1 MIELTSEI
9 NKSALNYIT
18 ADPQK
23 KLYPAATG
31 VKQLSTV
38 LRGDSVIDIC
48 AVGYI
53 SFLHKGLAIAADI
66 NL

>member
-23 KLYPAATG
+23 KLQKDPVAQRNGFY
-31 VKQLSTV
+31 KIIKRYLTV
-38 LRGDSVIDIC
+38 TICFAEAGRSVARVTI
-48 AVGYI
+48 
-53 SFLHKGLAIAADI
+53 
-66 NL
+66 